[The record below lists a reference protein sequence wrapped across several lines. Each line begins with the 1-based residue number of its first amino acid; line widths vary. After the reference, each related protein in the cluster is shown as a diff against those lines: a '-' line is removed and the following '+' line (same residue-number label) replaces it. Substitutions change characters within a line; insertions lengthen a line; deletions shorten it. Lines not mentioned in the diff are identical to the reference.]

1 MKNSDIAKIS
11 LLTALALIFGYI
23 ESLFPLPVSVPG
35 IKLGLSNIVILFALE
50 RIGAKKA
57 FLILLLK
64 VFVSSLL
71 FSGMPALIYSLA
83 GGLCAYF
90 AMRAAYKY
98 GLSVIGTS
106 AAGAVF
112 HNIGQVAA
120 AAAVLGSSAPFY
132 YLPFLLPAGVL
143 TGIISGIICK
153 SVMKS
158 L

>member
-1 MKNSDIAKIS
+1 MKNSDIAKIA
-11 LLTALALIFGYI
+11 LLTSLALIFSYI

-35 IKLGLSNIVILFALE
+35 IKLGLSNIAVLFALE
-50 RIGAKKA
+50 RIGAGKSL
-57 FLILLLK
+57 LILLLK

-71 FSGMPALIYSLA
+71 FSGISALIYSLA
-83 GGLCAYF
+83 GGLSAYA
-90 AMRAAYKY
+90 AMIAARKS
-98 GLSVIGTS
+98 GLSIIGTS

-120 AAAVLGSSAPFY
+120 AAAVLDSPAPFY
-132 YLPFLLPAGVL
+132 YLAFLLPAGVL
-143 TGIISGIICK
+143 TGIISGIVCN

>member
-1 MKNSDIAKIS
+1 MKNFDIAKIS

-35 IKLGLSNIVILFALE
+35 IKLGLSNIVILFALQ
-50 RIGAKKA
+50 RIGAKKT
-57 FLILLLK
+57 FLILTLK

-71 FSGMPALIYSLA
+71 FSGISALIYSLA

-90 AMRAAYKY
+90 AMLAARKC

-112 HNIGQVAA
+112 HNLGQVAA
-120 AAAVLGSSAPFY
+120 ASAVLGSSAPFY
-132 YLPFLLPAGVL
+132 YLSFLLPAGIL
-143 TGIISGIICK
+143 TGIISGIVCN